1 MMELDEL
8 DIPDKTFFKIGE
20 VAKLLDL
27 EPYVL
32 RYWESEFE
40 MLAPDKTDSG
50 QRSYRREDIELI
62 LQIRGLL
69 YDEMFTIAG
78 ARRQLELEV
87 EGKANLVAAEA
98 APPQQQPPQT
108 DLWEQRTASQALQI
122 EELKAQLAAA
132 QAEAAKVTTLQ
143 AQLAESD
150 AKLSEALAFKID
162 AQELD
167 ELREQLNELDAHNA
181 QLEDELARAQ
191 QTIASLRSQSTR
203 AASAS
208 IDPAILDG
216 LRRQVQNLANLA
228 LRPD

>member
-1 MMELDEL
+1 MELDEL

>member
-1 MMELDEL
+1 MELDEL

-167 ELREQLNELDAHNA
+167 ELREQLNEFDAHNA

>member
-1 MMELDEL
+1 MMELEEL
-8 DIPDKTFFKIGE
+8 DIPEKTFFKIGE

-40 MLAPDKTDSG
+40 MLDPDKTDSG

-62 LQIRGLL
+62 CQIRGLL

-87 EGKANLVAAEA
+87 EGKSNLVAAEA
-98 APPQQQPPQT
+98 EPSQPHPPQT

-122 EELKAQLAAA
+122 EDLQAQLADAR
-132 QAEAAKVTTLQ
+132 AEAAKVAQLQ
-143 AQLAESD
+143 AQLAD
-150 AKLSEALAFKID
+150 ADAHLSEALAFKID
-162 AQELD
+162 AEELD
-167 ELREQLNELDAHNA
+167 ELREQLNEFDAQNA
-181 QLEDELARAQ
+181 QLEDELARAN